1 MMKRPENHFYIDKYG
16 GKGFSIP
23 TRWKSRNPPP
33 PVLAPPRDNPNSN
46 DVTQINIQDIATQVS
61 PNFWIINKEVTIASG
76 EYLGIGKG
84 STIVTTYKFT
94 NNGTFASNGTFITS
108 NLFTNNGKI
117 ENTGGFIVNLSG
129 GQLVFNPNTD
139 RNIVIFNRGG
149 VSGLGSV
156 ILNLGTYTGTG
167 KIVGNPVQSETT
179 LVKIDDWASL
189 VKAILIVF
197 TNSP

>member
-1 MMKRPENHFYIDKYG
+1 MKRPENHFYIDKYG

-76 EYLGIGKG
+76 ENLGIGKG
-84 STIVTTYKFT
+84 STVVTRYEFT
-94 NNGTFASNGTFITS
+94 NNGTFNNNAGGTFITS
-108 NLFTNNGKI
+108 NKFTNNGQFSN
-117 ENTGGFIVNLSG
+117 ERSFTVNLSG
-129 GQLVFNPNTD
+129 GQLIFNPTTD
-139 RNIVIFNRGG
+139 INIFNRG
-149 VSGLGSV
+149 VSGSGSV
-156 ILNLGTYTGTG
+156 ILNLGTYTRIG
-167 KIVGNPVQSETT
+167 KIVGNPVQSDTT